1 MKIQDLKVGTK
12 FTTVG
17 LSMSGKT
24 IKTKCELIRYH
35 GMNQYIIL
43 SGGITILIDGNEDI
57 LNIIK

>member
-24 IKTKCELIRYH
+24 TKTKCELIRYH
-35 GMNQYIIL
+35 GMNQYLIL
-43 SGGITILIDGNEDI
+43 SGGCSILIDGNEDI